1 MDKTHIA
8 SAQVNDVTVLHDVMV
23 KMRDGVELATNIFL
37 PSKNTTPIDAKYP
50 VLLQRTPYNKSD
62 PNRMLECHFFAE
74 RGYVVAFQDCR
85 GCHRS
90 GGGFTKYIS
99 EGPDGYDTIEW
110 LINQPW
116 SNGQIGTF
124 GLSYSAHTQA
134 ATACMN
140 PPGLVCMWLDCG
152 GFSNA
157 FLTGC
162 RNGGA
167 FELRQLT
174 WAYKEA
180 LQSPDVTA
188 DTVKSKAV
196 KNQNMHDWF
205 HRLPW
210 KQDHSPLKWTPDYEK
225 YLLDIWAR
233 ENYEEYWD
241 QIGLCVEHHQ
251 EQFSDVPQ
259 VHLGSWYDPYAKS
272 TTDNF
277 VLLTERKKSPVCLIM
292 GPWTHGGR
300 SLTYS
305 GNIDFG
311 LQSSVEGNLDIDYNH
326 LRLRFFDN
334 HLKDDRPAQHTM
346 PAVTLFVMGGGS
358 GTKNATGRLDH
369 GGYWREENEWP
380 LLRAI
385 NTKYFI
391 HESTLTTTIPESGAD
406 GITYLYDP
414 NNPVPTIGGN
424 ISSGLPIMEPGGFNQ
439 IENPEFYGS
448 SKPYLPLSSRP
459 DVLTF
464 QTHILEQA
472 IEVTGPIKSV
482 LWISSEAIDTDF
494 TAKLIDVYP
503 PSVDYPEGYALNI
516 TDGIIR
522 TKFRNSWDKPELMH
536 SGELYQVTIELY
548 PTSNLFV
555 KGHRIRLDI
564 SSSNFPRLD
573 VNGNTGNNPGLD
585 PVRIPTRNTI
595 YQDKDHPSYIELPI
609 IPT

>member
-1 MDKTHIA
+1 
-8 SAQVNDVTVLHDVMV
+8 
-23 KMRDGVELATNIFL
+23 
-37 PSKNTTPIDAKYP
+37 
-50 VLLQRTPYNKSD
+50 
-62 PNRMLECHFFAE
+62 
-74 RGYVVAFQDCR
+74 
-85 GCHRS
+85 
-90 GGGFTKYIS
+90 
-99 EGPDGYDTIEW
+99 
-110 LINQPW
+110 
-116 SNGQIGTF
+116 
-124 GLSYSAHTQA
+124 
-134 ATACMN
+134 
-140 PPGLVCMWLDCG
+140 
-152 GFSNA
+152 
-157 FLTGC
+157 
-162 RNGGA
+162 
-167 FELRQLT
+167 
-174 WAYKEA
+174 
-180 LQSPDVTA
+180 
-188 DTVKSKAV
+188 
-196 KNQNMHDWF
+196 
-205 HRLPW
+205 
-210 KQDHSPLKWTPDYEK
+210 
-225 YLLDIWAR
+225 
-233 ENYEEYWD
+233 
-241 QIGLCVEHHQ
+241 
-251 EQFSDVPQ
+251 
-259 VHLGSWYDPYAKS
+259 DPYAKS

-277 VLLTERKKSPVCLIM
+277 VLLTERKKSPVRLIM

-585 PVRIPTRNTI
+585 PVKIPTRNTI

>member
-406 GITYLYDP
+406 GITYLYAP

-424 ISSGLPIMEPGGFNQ
+424 ISSG
-439 IENPEFYGS
+439 
-448 SKPYLPLSSRP
+448 
-459 DVLTF
+459 
-464 QTHILEQA
+464 
-472 IEVTGPIKSV
+472 SV
-482 LWISSEAIDTDF
+482 S
-494 TAKLIDVYP
+494 
-503 PSVDYPEGYALNI
+503 LN
-516 TDGIIR
+516 
-522 TKFRNSWDKPELMH
+522 NS
-536 SGELYQVTIELY
+536 
-548 PTSNLFV
+548 
-555 KGHRIRLDI
+555 
-564 SSSNFPRLD
+564 
-573 VNGNTGNNPGLD
+573 
-585 PVRIPTRNTI
+585 
-595 YQDKDHPSYIELPI
+595 
-609 IPT
+609 